1 MEYVLTIIMCVIVE
15 GKTSCLP
22 AYEFETPYK
31 DGYDCMVDGYK
42 LSLQKTEE
50 FGRADINE
58 HKIYI
63 KFGCNE
69 DHSDKTPASYII
81 IK

>member
-1 MEYVLTIIMCVIVE
+1 MIICSATT
-15 GKTSCLP
+15 GTCLP
-22 AYEFETPYK
+22 PFRLDNFYK
-31 DGYDCMVDGYK
+31 DGYDCMLDGYK
-42 LSLQKTEE
+42 MSLEKTEE
-50 FGRADINE
+50 IGREEINK

-69 DHSDKTPASYII
+69 DHSNKTPASYII